1 MTPFDPQRHHRRS
14 IRLKGYDYTQAGVY
28 FVTICTQARECLFGD
43 VVNDQM
49 RLNDAGQMVESAWLD
64 LPQRFPNVELDEFV
78 IMPNHMHGIILIA
91 VGAGLV
97 PAPNGATTATIDRAT
112 TRVAPTTTP
121 DVGAGL
127 VPALDEA
134 TTGRAT
140 TRVAPTT
147 TPDAGAGL
155 VPALDEATT
164 DRATTRVA
172 PTSPPNVGA
181 GLVPALG
188 ATTRVAPTRLGDIV
202 GAYKSIT
209 THEYIVGVRE
219 RGWPPFEGKVWQRN
233 YYEHIV
239 RNERELDAIR
249 PYIRNNPLQWALDRD
264 NPAHPHFRSAPDQ
277 VERYLR
283 EAGV

>member
-14 IRLKGYDYTQAGVY
+14 VRLKGYDYAQAGAY

-134 TTGRAT
+134 TTG
-140 TRVAPTT
+140 
-147 TPDAGAGL
+147 
-155 VPALDEATT
+155 
-164 DRATTRVA
+164 RATTRVA